1 MMGAIIKGYWS
12 KVNNWDPKD
21 IVSVSIMP
29 CTAKKYEKSRPEME
43 VDGNRDI
50 DNVLT
55 TREVAKMLKLRNI
68 DISKLE
74 GVPYDGPLGVSTGA
88 AVIFGATGGVME
100 AALRTA
106 YELVVGEEVPFPK
119 LDIKPVRGMEGVRE
133 AGIPIT
139 KTTKDFEF
147 LKGATLKVAVAHGTI
162 NAAKVFDKLR
172 ECDKTGE
179 AYPWHFVEIMA
190 CPGGCIGGGG

>member
-1 MMGAIIKGYWS
+1 MGAVIKGYWS
-12 KVNNWDPKD
+12 KVKNWDPKD

-29 CTAKKYEKSRPEME
+29 CTAKKYEKSRPELE

-50 DNVLT
+50 DHVLT

-74 GVPYDGPLGVSTGA
+74 GMNYDGPLGVSTGA

-106 YELVVGEEVPFPK
+106 YEIVVGEEVPFPK
-119 LDIKPVRGMEGVRE
+119 LNILPVRGMEGVRE
-133 AGIPIT
+133 AAIPIP

-162 NAAKVFDKLR
+162 NAAKLLDKLR
-172 ECDKTGE
+172 ECDAKGE
-179 AYPWHFVEIMA
+179 AYPWHFIEIMG
-190 CPGGCIGGGG
+190 CPGGCLGGGG